1 MKKCIFTNKRTNTT
15 QECMI
20 GNIGEL
26 VFGVCQSVAE
36 TNFVIRWCNKH
47 LVNEILDGDNYTI
60 KLVESKDETSNTKEE
75 TPIPKEETK
84 KAEEVKVELSPML
97 KQFYELKAKHP
108 DAVLLFRCGDFY
120 ETYGIDAEEASKILG
135 ITLTKNTKRKDK
147 DGKPLALAGFP
158 HHALDTYLPKLIRAG
173 KRVAICDQLE
183 DPRTKKIVKRGITE
197 LSNN

>member
-1 MKKCIFTNKRTNTT
+1 MKKCLFTNKATNQTT
-15 QECMI
+15 ECMV

-26 VFGVCQSVAE
+26 VFAITHDVNEMNDA
-36 TNFVIRWCNKH
+36 IRWCNKH
-47 LVNEILDGDNYTI
+47 HAGDVFNCDNYTI
-60 KLVESKDETSNTKEE
+60 KLVESENETSNT
-75 TPIPKEETK
+75 KEETK

-120 ETYGIDAEEASKILG
+120 ETYGEDAEDVSKILG

-183 DPRTKKIVKRGITE
+183 QPNVKKHIENDKKDA
-197 LSNN
+197 